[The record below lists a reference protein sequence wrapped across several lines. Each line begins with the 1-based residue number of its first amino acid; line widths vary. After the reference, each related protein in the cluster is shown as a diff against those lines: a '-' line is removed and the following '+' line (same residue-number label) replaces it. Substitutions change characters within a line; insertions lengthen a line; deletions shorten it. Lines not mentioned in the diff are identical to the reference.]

1 MRLNVALA
9 AHPERLQALLNAYLH
24 GPGRHLFSPAPADQ
38 ADAMIADHDHAP
50 ARAEMLRFR
59 STTARPCIV
68 LAQNDPGLPGMAWVS
83 KPVSFEGLARA
94 AALIEGLRAAP
105 PAGPA
110 PQAMPSASAPPAAQ
124 RPAPPVPAKAAVTA
138 GHGPE
143 TPAPAARVPA
153 AVAAPPRKGNGLRAP
168 RFVATASDSGRSKGA
183 WMAVGVVFILAVA
196 TAMGWEPEATMGRRS
211 EEAASGAGTNER
223 REVAEALKWAVQASV
238 RDYRMRSKGDE
249 RYEAY
254 LLSQMP
260 PARGWRADAAAPPDR
275 HALHPTARNR
285 VVVMSVG
292 SATDPA
298 TYVRLNLKAAVA
310 LSAPGSPSV
319 APRPMALAPT
329 ARPAVS
335 VSCDFMLDGRCMSLA
350 RVPAQE

>member
-24 GPGRHLFSPAPADQ
+24 GPGRHLFSPASADQ

-59 STTARPCIV
+59 SATARPCIV

-94 AALIEGLRAAP
+94 AALIEGLRSAP

-110 PQAMPSASAPPAAQ
+110 PQAMPSPPAPPAAP
-124 RPAPPVPAKAAVTA
+124 RPAPTALTKPAVTA
-138 GHGPE
+138 GDGAG
-143 TPAPAARVPA
+143 TPAP
-153 AVAAPPRKGNGLRAP
+153 VAAPSRKGNGLRAP
-168 RFVATASDSGRSKGA
+168 RFVAAASDSGRSKGA

-211 EEAASGAGTNER
+211 EEAASGAGANER